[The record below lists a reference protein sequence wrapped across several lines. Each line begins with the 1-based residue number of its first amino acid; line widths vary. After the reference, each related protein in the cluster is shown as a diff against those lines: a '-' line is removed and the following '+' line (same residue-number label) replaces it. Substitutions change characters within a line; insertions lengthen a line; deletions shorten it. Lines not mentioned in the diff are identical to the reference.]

1 VELAPKENR
10 SGVFFD
16 LNEFRGADL
25 QPKLFLK
32 GIKDPKCSY
41 RYKASSHDFLSL
53 PGNPIAYVLPRRVI
67 EVYESSGTLKEHYA
81 PKQGIIT
88 GNNGAFLSRL
98 LKKSGVEDVVPAAT
112 I

>member
-1 VELAPKENR
+1 
-10 SGVFFD
+10 
-16 LNEFRGADL
+16 
-25 QPKLFLK
+25 
-32 GIKDPKCSY
+32 
-41 RYKASSHDFLSL
+41 
-53 PGNPIAYVLPRRVI
+53 LPRRVI